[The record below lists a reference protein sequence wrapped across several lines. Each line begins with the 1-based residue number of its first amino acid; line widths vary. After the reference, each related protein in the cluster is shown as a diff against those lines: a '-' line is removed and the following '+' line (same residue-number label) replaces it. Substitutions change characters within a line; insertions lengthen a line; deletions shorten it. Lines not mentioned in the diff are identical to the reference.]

1 MTSYLAAVIIVV
13 ALAAIPLHAAGS
25 EGVSIERPA
34 LVDATGS
41 PIIDHINVN
50 QKFYIATN
58 IFNDG
63 AEDQEFVYIVQVT
76 DESDTIVLLDSFSAE
91 IAPGQRLNIAISWVP
106 TSPGTYTAE
115 VFLWDSIH
123 DQNALDASKTLV
135 IPIS

>member
-1 MTSYLAAVIIVV
+1 MVNYSVAVMIGV
-13 ALAAIPLHAAGS
+13 ALATVPLHAAGS
-25 EGVSIERPA
+25 EDVSIEYPV

-63 AEDQEFVYIVQVT
+63 AGDQAFVYIVQVT
-76 DESDTIVLLDSFSAE
+76 DENDTIVLLDSFSAE

>member
-1 MTSYLAAVIIVV
+1 MVNYSVAVIIGA
-13 ALAAIPLHAAGS
+13 ALAIVPLYAAGS
-25 EGVSIERPA
+25 EDVSIEYPV

-63 AEDQEFVYIVQVT
+63 AGDQAFVYIVQVT
-76 DESDTIVLLDSFSAE
+76 DENDTIVLLDSFSAE

>member
-1 MTSYLAAVIIVV
+1 MVNYLVAVMIGV
-13 ALAAIPLHAAGS
+13 ALAIVPLHAAGS
-25 EGVSIERPA
+25 EDISIEYPV

-63 AEDQEFVYIVQVT
+63 AGDQAFVYIVQVT
-76 DESDTIVLLDSFSAE
+76 DENDTIVLLDSFSAE
-91 IAPGQRLNIAISWVP
+91 IAPGQRLNIAISWIP